1 MNIAEPFINRPVAS
15 SLLAVGIVLLGLL
28 AFRMLPVAPLPQV
41 DFPAVQIYA
50 GLPGA
55 SPESMASTV
64 ATPLER
70 ALGSI
75 PGVTAINSNSTQGST
90 FIWVEFT
97 LDRDLD
103 SAARDVQAALNSAR
117 GQLPA
122 GMPGNPSYRK
132 ISPSQ
137 APIMAIALSSPNL
150 SPSALYDAASTIL
163 AQKLSQIHGVG
174 QVGIDGAS
182 LPAVRIQLN
191 PNALANYNIALDEV
205 RNAVANANVLRPI
218 GTLEESDTRWQ
229 VHTNESLRSAKDYQT
244 LVIRYRED
252 GGVVR
257 LQDVATVTDSVE
269 NRYTDGFHNQS
280 SAVTLTVSRQTGAN
294 IVETIDAINAQLPA
308 LRALMPGD
316 TQLKVVMDR
325 SPGIRATLNEA
336 QITLM
341 LSVLLVVGVVWVFL
355 GSARS
360 ALIPSLAIPVAII
373 GAFAVMYL
381 YGFSLNNISLM
392 ALIVAAGL
400 VVDDAI
406 VVLENIK
413 RHIERGLSPFQA
425 AIQGTREVGFT
436 LLAMNITLVV
446 VFISI
451 LLMGGVVEKLFRE
464 FSITLAAAMIISL
477 AVSLSL
483 TPALCAQLL
492 KAEPKKEFKPNI
504 FDDIKQAYSVALS
517 WALLHSRI
525 VMLILAA
532 VIGVNIYLYIA
543 IPKTMLPEQDTGQMT
558 GFIRGDDGFSFQLM
572 QPKIQQFRQLLLSD
586 PAIEDVFGASGGGNG
601 VSNAW
606 IRISLKPM
614 AERGVSVD
622 EVVDRLRR
630 KMPSI
635 PGAILM
641 INSDQDIR
649 LSSPFSRS
657 EQELMLLADDLKLL
671 HNWAAKI
678 TTAMEK
684 MPELT
689 EIDGVKEEGTQQVV
703 LTIDREAAQRLGVN
717 MNAVASM
724 LNNSFSQRQVST
736 MYDEMNQYRV
746 VMELEPGYTATP
758 AVLEQLQVI
767 TSDGKRVP
775 LSTFSSFGY
784 GLAEDRVRHS
794 NQFASESIGY
804 GVAENYTEEQ
814 ARAAIETKIAE
825 LMVPNEVYL
834 APAGSSRP
842 GWGPSTPGMAQDPAV
857 LIGCV
862 LLAVYLILGIL
873 YESTIHPLTI
883 LSTLPSAGIGAL
895 LALRLSDTPFS
906 LIAMLGLF
914 LLIGI
919 VMKNAILMIDFAL
932 ELERKEGLSSRD
944 SIFQAALLRLR
955 PIMMTNLAGLLG
967 ALPLILSFNEGSE
980 LRTPLGITIIGG
992 LAVSQ
997 LLTLFTTPVVYLYM
1011 EKVRNWGLG
1020 RKAGQLPKADADF
1033 LIERPDVIVDEGRFR
1048 L

>member
-1 MNIAEPFINRPVAS
+1 
-15 SLLAVGIVLLGLL
+15 
-28 AFRMLPVAPLPQV
+28 
-41 DFPAVQIYA
+41 
-50 GLPGA
+50 
-55 SPESMASTV
+55 
-64 ATPLER
+64 
-70 ALGSI
+70 
-75 PGVTAINSNSTQGST
+75 
-90 FIWVEFT
+90 
-97 LDRDLD
+97 
-103 SAARDVQAALNSAR
+103 
-117 GQLPA
+117 
-122 GMPGNPSYRK
+122 
-132 ISPSQ
+132 
-137 APIMAIALSSPNL
+137 
-150 SPSALYDAASTIL
+150 
-163 AQKLSQIHGVG
+163 
-174 QVGIDGAS
+174 
-182 LPAVRIQLN
+182 
-191 PNALANYNIALDEV
+191 
-205 RNAVANANVLRPI
+205 
-218 GTLEESDTRWQ
+218 
-229 VHTNESLRSAKDYQT
+229 
-244 LVIRYRED
+244 
-252 GGVVR
+252 
-257 LQDVATVTDSVE
+257 
-269 NRYTDGFHNQS
+269 
-280 SAVTLTVSRQTGAN
+280 
-294 IVETIDAINAQLPA
+294 
-308 LRALMPGD
+308 
-316 TQLKVVMDR
+316 
-325 SPGIRATLNEA
+325 
-336 QITLM
+336 
-341 LSVLLVVGVVWVFL
+341 
-355 GSARS
+355 
-360 ALIPSLAIPVAII
+360 
-373 GAFAVMYL
+373 
-381 YGFSLNNISLM
+381 
-392 ALIVAAGL
+392 
-400 VVDDAI
+400 
-406 VVLENIK
+406 
-413 RHIERGLSPFQA
+413 
-425 AIQGTREVGFT
+425 
-436 LLAMNITLVV
+436 
-446 VFISI
+446 
-451 LLMGGVVEKLFRE
+451 
-464 FSITLAAAMIISL
+464 
-477 AVSLSL
+477 
-483 TPALCAQLL
+483 
-492 KAEPKKEFKPNI
+492 
-504 FDDIKQAYSVALS
+504 
-517 WALLHSRI
+517 
-525 VMLILAA
+525 
-532 VIGVNIYLYIA
+532 
-543 IPKTMLPEQDTGQMT
+543 
-558 GFIRGDDGFSFQLM
+558 
-572 QPKIQQFRQLLLSD
+572 
-586 PAIEDVFGASGGGNG
+586 
-601 VSNAW
+601 
-606 IRISLKPM
+606 M
-614 AERGVSVD
+614 AERGVSVH

-630 KMPSI
+630 QIPSI
-635 PGAILM
+635 PGAMLM
-641 INSDQDIR
+641 IGPDQDIR

-703 LTIDREAAQRLGVN
+703 LTIDREAAQRLGVD
-717 MNAVASM
+717 MNTVASL

-767 TSDGKRVP
+767 TNDGKRVP

-857 LIGCV
+857 LIACV

-1011 EKVRNWGLG
+1011 EKVRNWGLN
-1020 RKAGQLPKADADF
+1020 KAHSEL
-1033 LIERPDVIVDEGRFR
+1033 VIQEK
-1048 L
+1048 

>member
-1 MNIAEPFINRPVAS
+1 VNLAQPFIQRPVAS
-15 SLLAVGIVLLGLL
+15 SLIALAIVLLGLL
-28 AFRMLPVAPLPQV
+28 SWRMLPVAPLPQV

-55 SPESMASTV
+55 SPESMAATV

-75 PGVTAINSNSTQGST
+75 PGVTAINSSSTQGVT

-97 LDRDLD
+97 LDRDLN
-103 SAARDVQAALNSAR
+103 SAARDVQAALNAAR

-137 APIMAIALSSPNL
+137 APIMALALSSPNL
-150 SPSALYDAASTIL
+150 SPSELYDAASTIL
-163 AQKLSQIHGVG
+163 AQKLSQIKGVG

-191 PNALANYNIALDEV
+191 PNALTNYGIALDEV
-205 RNAVANANVLRPI
+205 RNAISNANVLRPL
-218 GTLEESDTRWQ
+218 GVLEENDTRWQ
-229 VHTNESLRSAKDYQT
+229 VRTSETLRTAADYQA
-244 LVIRYRED
+244 LVVRYGD
-252 GGVVR
+252 AGPVR
-257 LQDVATVTDSVE
+257 LQDIATVTDSIE
-269 NRYTDGFHNQS
+269 NRYTSGFHNQS
-280 SAVTLTVSRQTGAN
+280 EAVTLTVSRQTGAN
-294 IVETIDAINAQLPA
+294 IVETIDAINAQLPN

-325 SPGIRATLNEA
+325 SPGIRATLKEA
-336 QITLM
+336 QITLA
-341 LSVLLVVGVVWVFL
+341 LAVLLVVGVVWIFL
-355 GSARS
+355 HSART

-381 YGFSLNNISLM
+381 YGFSLNNLSLM

-413 RHIERGLSPFQA
+413 RHIERGLSPYQA
-425 AIQGTREVGFT
+425 ALRGAQEVGFT

-446 VFISI
+446 IFVAI

-464 FSITLAAAMIISL
+464 FSITLAAAMLISL

-492 KAEPKKEFKPNI
+492 TPESKKEKSSGI
-504 FDDIKQAYSVALS
+504 FADIKHAYGIALD
-517 WALLHSRI
+517 WALRHSRI
-525 VMLILAA
+525 VMLILAG
-532 VIGVNIYLYIA
+532 VIGINIYLYIT

-558 GFIRGDDGFSFQLM
+558 GWIRGDDGFSFQLM
-572 QPKIQQFRQLLLSD
+572 QPKIEQFRQLLLSD

-606 IRISLKPM
+606 MRISLKPM

-622 EVVDRLRR
+622 EVLDRLRR
-630 KMPSI
+630 QMPSI
-635 PGAILM
+635 PGAMLM
-641 INSDQDIR
+641 IGSDQDIR
-649 LSSPFSRS
+649 LNSPFSRS
-657 EQELMLLADDLKLL
+657 EQELLLLADDLKQL
-671 HNWAAKI
+671 HHWAAQL

-703 LTIDREAAQRLGVN
+703 LNIDREAAQRLGVD
-717 MNAVASM
+717 MATVATM
-724 LNNSFSQRQVST
+724 LNNSFSQRQVT
-736 MYDEMNQYRV
+736 TLYDEMNQYRV

-767 TSDGKRVP
+767 SRTGARVP
-775 LSTFSSFGY
+775 LTSFSSFGY
-784 GLAEDRVRHS
+784 GLAEDRVRHT
-794 NQFASESIGY
+794 NQFASENIGY
-804 GVAENYTEEQ
+804 GVAEGYTNEQ
-814 ARAAIETKIAE
+814 ARAAIEAKLADIMMPKE
-825 LMVPNEVYL
+825 IYL
-834 APAGSSRP
+834 APAGTVRP
-842 GWGPSTPGMAQDPAV
+842 GWGPSTPGLAQDPVV
-857 LIGCV
+857 LIACV

-932 ELERKEGLSSRD
+932 ELERREGLSSRD
-944 SIFQAALLRLR
+944 SIYQAALLRLR

-967 ALPLILSFNEGSE
+967 ALPLILGSNEGSE

-1011 EKVRNWGLG
+1011 ENVRNWRLQ
-1020 RKAGQLPKADADF
+1020 KAHREPATKTPSSQ
-1033 LIERPDVIVDEGRFR
+1033 
-1048 L
+1048 

>member
-1 MNIAEPFINRPVAS
+1 MNIAEPFIKRPVAS

-28 AFRMLPVAPLPQV
+28 SWRMLPVAPLPQV
-41 DFPAVQIYA
+41 DFPAVQIFA
-50 GLPGA
+50 ALPGA
-55 SPESMASTV
+55 SPESIASTV

-103 SAARDVQAALNSAR
+103 SAARDVQAALNAAR

-132 ISPSQ
+132 VSPSQ
-137 APIMAIALSSPNL
+137 APIMALALSSPNL

-163 AQKLSQIHGVG
+163 AQKLAQIKGVG

-191 PNALANYNIALDEV
+191 PNMLSSYGIALDEV
-205 RNAVANANVLRPI
+205 RNAISNANVQRPLGI
-218 GTLEESDTRWQ
+218 LEEDDSRWQ
-229 VHTNESLRSAKDYQT
+229 VYTSETLRTAADYQN
-244 LVIRYRED
+244 LVIRYGD
-252 GGVVR
+252 AGPVR
-257 LQDVATVTDSVE
+257 LRDVATVSDSVE
-269 NRYTDGFHNQS
+269 NRYTDGFHNHS

-294 IVETIDAINAQLPA
+294 IVETIDAINAQLPN

-325 SPGIRATLNEA
+325 SPGIRATLKEA
-336 QITLM
+336 QITLAVA
-341 LSVLLVVGVVWVFL
+341 VLLVVGVVFL
-355 GSARS
+355 FLRSAQS
-360 ALIPSLAIPVAII
+360 ALIPTLAIPVAII
-373 GAFAVMYL
+373 GAFSVMYL
-381 YGFSLNNISLM
+381 WGFSLNNLSLM

-413 RHIERGLSPFQA
+413 RHIEKGMPPFQA
-425 AIQGTREVGFT
+425 AIQGAREVGFT
-436 LLAMNITLVV
+436 LLAMNVTLVV
-446 VFISI
+446 IFVSI

-464 FSITLAAAMIISL
+464 FSITLAAAMLISL
-477 AVSLSL
+477 VISLSL
-483 TPALCAQLL
+483 TPALCGQLL
-492 KAEPKKEFKPNI
+492 KAEPKSAAQKEQQPGI
-504 FDDIKQAYSVALS
+504 FDDIKQGYAVALD
-517 WALLHSRI
+517 WALRHSRI

-532 VIGVNIYLYIA
+532 VIGINIYLYIA

-558 GFIRGDDGFSFQLM
+558 GWIRGDDGFSFQLM
-572 QPKIQQFRQLLLSD
+572 QPKIQEFRKVLLAD
-586 PAIEDVFGASGGGNG
+586 PAVEDVFGASGGGNG

-606 IRISLKPM
+606 MRISLKPM
-614 AERGVSVD
+614 AERGVSVM
-622 EVVDRLRR
+622 EVTDRIRR
-630 KMPSI
+630 EIPTI
-635 PGAILM
+635 PGAMLM
-641 INSDQDIR
+641 VGPDQDIR

-657 EQELMLLADDLKLL
+657 QHEVMMLSDDIRLL
-671 HNWAAKI
+671 YKWAAKL
-678 TTAMEK
+678 TTAMEGMK
-684 MPELT
+684 ELT
-689 EIDGVKEEGTQQVV
+689 EIDGVREEGTQQIN
-703 LTIDREAAQRLGVN
+703 LTIDRETAQRLGVD
-717 MNAVASM
+717 MTTVASL

-736 MYDEMNQYRV
+736 MYEEMNQYRV

-758 AVLEQLQVI
+758 EVLNQLQVI
-767 TSDGKRVP
+767 TRDGKRVP
-775 LSTFSSFGY
+775 LSTFSSFDY

-794 NQFASESIGY
+794 NQFVSESIGY
-804 GVAENYTEEQ
+804 GLAEGVTAEQ
-814 ARAAIETKIAE
+814 ARIAIEAKVAE
-825 LMVPNEVYL
+825 LMMPKEVYL
-834 APAGSSRP
+834 APSGSSRP
-842 GWGPSTPGMAQDPAV
+842 GWGPSVPGMAQNPAV
-857 LIGCV
+857 LIACV
-862 LLAVYLILGIL
+862 LLAVYLILGVL

-895 LALRLSDTPFS
+895 LALWLTDTPFS

-932 ELERKEGLSSRD
+932 ELERNEGLSSRD
-944 SIFQAALLRLR
+944 SIYQAAMIRLR
-955 PIMMTNLAGLLG
+955 PILMTNLAGLLG
-967 ALPLILSFNEGSE
+967 AVPLILGFNEGSE

-997 LLTLFTTPVVYLYM
+997 FLTLFTTPVVYLYM
-1011 EKVRNWGLG
+1011 EKVRNWGLHKTG
-1020 RKAGQLPKADADF
+1020 SQAAAH
-1033 LIERPDVIVDEGRFR
+1033 
-1048 L
+1048 

>member
-1 MNIAEPFINRPVAS
+1 MNIAEPFIKRPVAS

-28 AFRMLPVAPLPQV
+28 AWRMLPVAPLPQV
-41 DFPAVQIYA
+41 DFPSVQIFA

-55 SPESMASTV
+55 SPESMAATV

-103 SAARDVQAALNSAR
+103 SAARDVQAALNAAR

-132 ISPSQ
+132 VSPSQ
-137 APIMAIALSSPNL
+137 APIMALALSSPNL

-163 AQKLSQIHGVG
+163 SQKLAQIKGVG

-191 PNALANYNIALDEV
+191 PNALANYGIALDEV
-205 RNAVANANVLRPI
+205 RNAISNANVLRPL
-218 GTLEESDTRWQ
+218 GMLEEDDIRWQ
-229 VHTNESLRSAKDYQT
+229 VRTSETLRSAKDYQT
-244 LVIRYRED
+244 LVIRYGAD

-257 LQDVATVTDSVE
+257 LQDIATVSDSVE

-308 LRALMPGD
+308 LRALMPAD

-355 GSARS
+355 GSART

-381 YGFSLNNISLM
+381 YGFSLNNLSLM

-413 RHIERGLSPFQA
+413 RHIERGVPPFKA
-425 AIQGTREVGFT
+425 AIEGTREVGFT

-446 VFISI
+446 VFVSI

-492 KAEPKKEFKPNI
+492 KSESKKEHKPGI
-504 FDDIKQAYSVALS
+504 FDDIKHAYSIALG
-517 WALLHSRI
+517 WALNHSRI

-532 VIGVNIYLYIA
+532 VIGLNIYLYVA

-558 GFIRGDDGFSFQLM
+558 GFIRGDDGFSFQIM
-572 QPKIQQFRQLLLSD
+572 QPKIQEFRQLLLAD

-606 IRISLKPM
+606 MRISLKPM
-614 AERGVSVD
+614 AERGVSVN

-630 KMPSI
+630 NMPSI

-689 EIDGVKEEGTQQVV
+689 EIDGVKEDGTQQVV
-703 LTIDREAAQRLGVN
+703 LTIDREAAQRLGVD
-717 MNAVASM
+717 MSTVASM

-767 TSDGKRVP
+767 TSDGNRVP

-842 GWGPSTPGMAQDPAV
+842 GWGPSAPGMAQDPAV
-857 LIGCV
+857 LIACV

-873 YESTIHPLTI
+873 YESSIHPLTI

-895 LALRLSDTPFS
+895 LALRLTDTPFS

-932 ELERKEGLSSRD
+932 DLERKEGLSSRD

-1011 EKVRNWGLG
+1011 EKLRNWGL
-1020 RKAGQLPKADADF
+1020 RKAQPELEIQKG
-1033 LIERPDVIVDEGRFR
+1033 
-1048 L
+1048 

>member
-1 MNIAEPFINRPVAS
+1 MNIAEPFIKRPVAS

-28 AFRMLPVAPLPQV
+28 AWRMLPVAPLPQV
-41 DFPAVQIYA
+41 DFPSIQIYA
-50 GLPGA
+50 GMPGA
-55 SPESMASTV
+55 SPESMAATV

-75 PGVTAINSNSTQGST
+75 PGVTAINSNSTQGSSM
-90 FIWVEFT
+90 IWVEFT
-97 LDRDLD
+97 LDRDLN
-103 SAARDVQAALNSAR
+103 SAARDVQAALNAAR

-132 ISPSQ
+132 VSPSQ
-137 APIMAIALSSPNL
+137 APIMALALSSPNL

-163 AQKLSQIHGVG
+163 AQKLAQVKGVG
-174 QVGIDGAS
+174 QIGIDGAS

-191 PNALANYNIALDEV
+191 PNALANYGIALDEV
-205 RNAVANANVLRPI
+205 RNAINNANVLRPL
-218 GTLEESDTRWQ
+218 GLLEENDTRWQ
-229 VHTNESLRSAKDYQT
+229 VRTSETLRKASDYQT
-244 LVIRYRED
+244 LVIRYGDE

-257 LQDVATVTDSVE
+257 LQDIATVSDSVE

-294 IVETIDAINAQLPA
+294 IVETIDAINAQLPV
-308 LRALMPGD
+308 LRSLMPAD

-325 SPGIRATLNEA
+325 SPGIRATLSEA

-355 GSARS
+355 GSART
-360 ALIPSLAIPVAII
+360 ALIPSLAIPVALI

-381 YGFSLNNISLM
+381 YGFSLNNLSLM

-413 RHIERGLSPFQA
+413 RHIERGATPFRA
-425 AIQGTREVGFT
+425 AIDGTREVGFT

-446 VFISI
+446 VFVSI

-464 FSITLAAAMIISL
+464 FSITLAAAMVISL
-477 AVSLSL
+477 VISLSL
-483 TPALCAQLL
+483 TPALSAQLL
-492 KAEPKKEFKPNI
+492 KSEPKKEHKPGI
-504 FDDIKQAYSVALS
+504 FDDIKQAYSIALG
-517 WALLHSRI
+517 WALNHSRVVI
-525 VMLILAA
+525 LILAA
-532 VIGVNIYLYIA
+532 VIGLNIYLYVA

-558 GFIRGDDGFSFQLM
+558 GFIRGDDGFSFQIM
-572 QPKIQQFRQLLLSD
+572 QPKIQEYRQLLLSD

-601 VSNAW
+601 MSNAW
-606 IRISLKPM
+606 MRISLKPM
-614 AERGVSVD
+614 AERGVSV
-622 EVVDRLRR
+622 EQVVDRLRR
-630 KMPSI
+630 SMPTI

-641 INSDQDIR
+641 INADQDIR

-657 EQELMLLADDLKLL
+657 EQELMLLSDDLKLM
-671 HNWAAKI
+671 HTWAAKI

-689 EIDGVKEEGTQQVV
+689 EVDGVRDGGTQQVV

-717 MNAVASM
+717 MSTVASM

-746 VMELEPGYTATP
+746 VMELEPGYTASP
-758 AVLEQLQVI
+758 VVLDQLQVI
-767 TSDGKRVP
+767 TGEGKRVP

-804 GVAENYTEEQ
+804 GVAEGFTDEQ
-814 ARAAIETKIAE
+814 ARTAIENKVAE

-834 APAGSSRP
+834 APAGSKGG
-842 GWGPSTPGMAQDPAV
+842 GWGPSVPGLAQDPV
-857 LIGCV
+857 ILIACV

-873 YESTIHPLTI
+873 YESSIHPLTI

-895 LALRLSDTPFS
+895 LALRLTDTPFS

-932 ELERKEGLSSRD
+932 DLERKEGLSSRD

-1011 EKVRNWGLG
+1011 EKLRNWGLS
-1020 RKAGQLPKADADF
+1020 RTSAHA
-1033 LIERPDVIVDEGRFR
+1033 
-1048 L
+1048 

>member
-1 MNIAEPFINRPVAS
+1 MTIAEPFIKRPVAS
-15 SLLAVGIVLLGLL
+15 SLVAIGIVLLGLL
-28 AFRMLPVAPLPQV
+28 SWRMLPVAPLPQV
-41 DFPAVQIYA
+41 DFPAVQIFA
-50 GLPGA
+50 SLPGA

-103 SAARDVQAALNSAR
+103 SAARDVQAALNAAR

-122 GMPGNPSYRK
+122 GMPGNPGYRK

-137 APIMAIALSSPNL
+137 APIMALALSSPNL

-163 AQKLSQIHGVG
+163 AQKLSQIKGVG

-191 PNALANYNIALDEV
+191 PNALASYGIALDEV
-205 RNAVANANVLRPI
+205 RNAIGSANVQRPLGI
-218 GTLEESDTRWQ
+218 LEENDSRWQ
-229 VHTNESLRSAKDYQT
+229 VYTSETLRTAADYRD
-244 LVIRYRED
+244 L
-252 GGVVR
+252 VVR
-257 LQDVATVTDSVE
+257 YGDAGPVRLRDVATVSDSVE

-325 SPGIRATLNEA
+325 SPGIRATLREA
-336 QITLM
+336 QITLAIA
-341 LSVLLVVGVVWVFL
+341 VLLVVGVVWMFL
-355 GSARS
+355 RSAQS

-373 GAFAVMYL
+373 GSFSVMYL
-381 YGFSLNNISLM
+381 WGFSLNNLSLM

-413 RHIERGLSPFQA
+413 RHIEKGMSPFEA
-425 AIQGTREVGFT
+425 AIQGAREVGFT
-436 LLAMNITLVV
+436 LLAMNLTLVV
-446 VFISI
+446 IFVSI

-464 FSITLAAAMIISL
+464 FSITLAAAMMISL

-483 TPALCAQLL
+483 TPALCGQLL
-492 KAEPKKEFKPNI
+492 RAEPKKQEARPGV
-504 FDDIKQAYSVALS
+504 FDDLKKGYANALA
-517 WALLHSRI
+517 WALTHSRI

-532 VIGVNIYLYIA
+532 VIGLNIYLYIST
-543 IPKTMLPEQDTGQMT
+543 PKIMLPEQDTGQMT
-558 GFIRGDDGFSFQLM
+558 GWVRGDDGFSFQLM
-572 QPKIQQFRQLLLSD
+572 QPKIQEFRRVLLND
-586 PAIEDVFGASGGGNG
+586 PAVEDVFGASGGGNG

-606 IRISLKPM
+606 MRISLKPM
-614 AERGVSVD
+614 AERGVSVMK
-622 EVVDRLRR
+622 VTDRIRR
-630 KMPSI
+630 QLPSI
-635 PGAILM
+635 PGAMLM
-641 INSDQDIR
+641 IGPDQDIR

-657 EQELMLLADDLKLL
+657 QHEVMMLSDDIRLL
-671 HNWAAKI
+671 YKWAAKL
-678 TTAMEK
+678 TTAMES
-684 MPELT
+684 MPEVT
-689 EIDGVKEEGTQQVV
+689 EVDGVKEEGTQQIV
-703 LTIDREAAQRLGVN
+703 LTIDREAAQRLGVD
-717 MNAVASM
+717 MTTVASL

-736 MYDEMNQYRV
+736 MYEEMNQYRV

-758 AVLEQLQVI
+758 EVLNQLQVI
-767 TSDGKRVP
+767 TRDGHRVP
-775 LSTFSSFGY
+775 LSTFSSFDY

-794 NQFASESIGY
+794 NQFVSESIGY
-804 GVAENYTEEQ
+804 GLAEGFTAEQ
-814 ARAAIETKIAE
+814 ARVAIEAKVAE
-825 LMVPNEVYL
+825 LMMPKEVYL

-842 GWGPSTPGMAQDPAV
+842 GWGPSVPGLAQEPAV
-857 LIGCV
+857 IILCV
-862 LLAVYLILGIL
+862 LLAVYLILGVL

-895 LALRLSDTPFS
+895 LALWLSDTPFS

-932 ELERKEGLSSRD
+932 ELERNEGMSSRD
-944 SIFQAALLRLR
+944 SIYQAALIRFR
-955 PIMMTNLAGLLG
+955 PILMTNLAGLLG
-967 ALPLILSFNEGSE
+967 AVPLILGFHEGSE

-1011 EKVRNWGLG
+1011 EKLRNWGL
-1020 RKAGQLPKADADF
+1020 RKRGLQPLTQPH
-1033 LIERPDVIVDEGRFR
+1033 
-1048 L
+1048 

>member
-1 MNIAEPFINRPVAS
+1 MNIAEPFIHRPVAS
-15 SLLAVGIVLLGLL
+15 CLLAVAMVLLGLL

-41 DFPAVQIYA
+41 DFPAIQVTA
-50 GLPGA
+50 SLPGA
-55 SPESMASTV
+55 SPESMAATV
-64 ATPLER
+64 TTPLER

-75 PGVTAINSNSTQGST
+75 PGVTAINSNSTQGSSM
-90 FIWVEFT
+90 IWVEFT
-97 LDRDLD
+97 LDRNLD
-103 SAARDVQAALNSAR
+103 SAARDVQAAINSAR

-122 GMPGNPSYRK
+122 GMPGSPWYRK

-137 APIMAIALSSPNL
+137 APIMALALSSPNL
-150 SPSALYDAASTIL
+150 APSALYDAAATLL
-163 AQKLSQIHGVG
+163 AQKLAQINGVG

-191 PNALANYNIALDEV
+191 PNALAHYGLALDEV
-205 RNAVANANVLRPI
+205 RSAIGNANVLRPL
-218 GTLEESDTRWQ
+218 GLLENDATRWQ
-229 VHTNESLRSAKDYQT
+229 LRTNDSLRSAADYQQ
-244 LVIRYRED
+244 LVIRYGD
-252 GGVVR
+252 AGPVR

-269 NRYTDGFHNQS
+269 NRYTDGFHNHS
-280 SAVTLTVSRQTGAN
+280 SAVTLTISRQTGAN
-294 IVETIDAINAQLPA
+294 ILATINAINAQLPH
-308 LRALMPGD
+308 LRALMPAD

-325 SPGIRATLNEA
+325 SPGIRATLKEA
-336 QITLM
+336 QITLA
-341 LSVLLVVGVVWVFL
+341 LAVVLVVAVVWMFL

-373 GAFAVMYL
+373 GAFVVMYL
-381 YGFSLNNISLM
+381 YGFSLNNLSLM

-413 RHIERGLSPFQA
+413 RHIERGLTPLQA
-425 AIQGTREVGFT
+425 SIQGAREVGFT

-446 VFISI
+446 IFVAI

-464 FSITLAAAMIISL
+464 FSITLAAAMLISL

-492 KAEPKKEFKPNI
+492 KAAPKKARQTGI
-504 FDDIKQAYSVALS
+504 FADIKQAYGLS
-517 WALLHSRI
+517 LNWALRHSRI
-525 VMLILAA
+525 VIALLAA
-532 VIGVNIYLYIA
+532 VIGVNITLYIA
-543 IPKTMLPEQDTGQMT
+543 IPKTMLPEQDTGQIT
-558 GFIRGDDGFSFQLM
+558 GWIRGDDGFSFQLM

-586 PAIEDVFGASGGGNG
+586 PAVEDVFGASGGANG

-606 IRISLKPM
+606 MRVSLKPM
-614 AERGVSVD
+614 AQRQVSVH

-630 KMPSI
+630 QMPEI
-635 PGAILM
+635 PGAMLM
-641 INSDQDIR
+641 IGPDQDIR

-657 EQELMLLADDLKLL
+657 EQELILLSDDLKLMAK
-671 HNWAAKI
+671 WAAKI
-678 TTAMEK
+678 TSAMEA
-684 MPELT
+684 MPELR

-703 LTIDREAAQRLGVN
+703 LTIERATAQRLGVD
-717 MNAVASM
+717 MAMVASM
-724 LNNSFSQRQVST
+724 LNNAFSQRQVST
-736 MYDEMNQYRV
+736 LYEEMNQYRV
-746 VMELEPGYTATP
+746 VMELEPGYTASP

-767 TSDGKRVP
+767 GAAGQRVP
-775 LSTFSSFGY
+775 LSAFASFGY
-784 GLAEDRVRHS
+784 GLAEDRVRHT

-804 GVAENYTEEQ
+804 GVSEGFTPEQ
-814 ARAAIETKIAE
+814 ARAAIEVKLAE
-825 LMVPNEVYL
+825 LMVPKEVYL
-834 APAGSSRP
+834 AGAGTSRP
-842 GWGPSTPGMAQDPAV
+842 GWGPSSPGMGQEPAL
-857 LIGCV
+857 LIACV

-873 YESTIHPLTI
+873 YESFIHPLTI

-932 ELERKEGLSSRD
+932 ELERKEGLNSRD
-944 SIFQAALLRLR
+944 SIYQAALLRLR

-967 ALPLILSFNEGSE
+967 ALPLILGSNEGSE
-980 LRTPLGITIIGG
+980 LRTPLGIAIIGG

-1020 RKAGQLPKADADF
+1020 KAHS
-1033 LIERPDVIVDEGRFR
+1033 R
-1048 L
+1048 LAVEEQ

>member
-1 MNIAEPFINRPVAS
+1 MNIAEPFIKRPVAS
-15 SLLAVGIVLLGLL
+15 SLLATAIVLLGLL
-28 AFRMLPVAPLPQV
+28 SWRMLPVAPLPQV

-55 SPESMASTV
+55 SPESMAATV

-90 FIWVEFT
+90 FIWVEFA
-97 LDRDLD
+97 LDRDLN
-103 SAARDVQAALNSAR
+103 SAVRDVQAALNAAR

-122 GMPGNPSYRK
+122 GMPGNPGYRK

-137 APIMAIALSSPNL
+137 APIMALALSSPNL

-163 AQKLSQIHGVG
+163 AQKLAQITGVG

-191 PNALANYNIALDEV
+191 PNALANYGIALDEV
-205 RNAVANANVLRPI
+205 RNAISNANVQRPL
-218 GTLEESDTRWQ
+218 GLLEEDDIRWQ
-229 VHTNESLRSAKDYQT
+229 VRTNESLHTAADYQT
-244 LVIRYRED
+244 LVVRYRD
-252 GGVVR
+252 GAVVR
-257 LQDVATVTDSVE
+257 LQDVATVSDSVE

-308 LRALMPGD
+308 LRDLMPAD

-325 SPGIRATLNEA
+325 SPGIRATLAEA

-341 LSVLLVVGVVWVFL
+341 LAVLLVVAVVWAFL

-360 ALIPSLAIPVAII
+360 ALIPTLAIPVSII

-381 YGFSLNNISLM
+381 YGFSLNNLSLM

-413 RHIERGLSPFQA
+413 RHIERGLSPMQA
-425 AIQGTREVGFT
+425 ALQGTREVGFT

-446 VFISI
+446 IFVAI

-464 FSITLAAAMIISL
+464 FSITLAATMIISL
-477 AVSLSL
+477 VISLSL
-483 TPALCAQLL
+483 TPSLCAQLL
-492 KAEPKKEFKPNI
+492 RPEAGGNTNTTAKASLFN
-504 FDDIKQAYSVALS
+504 DIKQAYALALA
-517 WALLHSRI
+517 WALRHSRI
-525 VMLILAA
+525 VMLILAG
-532 VIGVNIYLYIA
+532 VIGLNIYLYIA

-558 GFIRGDDGFSFQLM
+558 GWIRGDDGFSFKLM

-586 PAIEDVFGASGGGNG
+586 PAVEDVFGASGGGNG

-606 IRISLKPM
+606 MRISLKPM
-614 AERGVSVD
+614 AERGVSVN

-630 KMPSI
+630 QMPSI
-635 PGAILM
+635 PGAMLM
-641 INSDQDIR
+641 IGPDQDIR

-657 EQELMLLADDLKLL
+657 EQELMLLSDDLKLL
-671 HNWAAKI
+671 HTWAAKI
-678 TTAMEK
+678 TTAMQD

-689 EIDGVKEEGTQQVV
+689 EVDGVKEEGTQQVV

-717 MNAVASM
+717 MQVVAGV

-746 VMELEPGYTATP
+746 VMELEPGFTATP

-767 TSDGKRVP
+767 TWEGKRVP
-775 LSTFSSFGY
+775 LAAFASFDY
-784 GLAEDRVRHS
+784 GLAEDRIRHS

-804 GVAENYTEEQ
+804 GVAEDFTDEQ
-814 ARAAIETKIAE
+814 ARTAVEAKIAE
-825 LMVPNEVYL
+825 LMVPNKVYL
-834 APAGSSRP
+834 APAGSTRP

-857 LIGCV
+857 LIACV

-967 ALPLILSFNEGSE
+967 AVPLILSFNEGSE

-1011 EKVRNWGLG
+1011 EKLRNWGL
-1020 RKAGQLPKADADF
+1020 KKNNPDNQLAQTSDNH
-1033 LIERPDVIVDEGRFR
+1033 
-1048 L
+1048 

>member
-1 MNIAEPFINRPVAS
+1 MFIADPFIKRPVAS
-15 SLLAVGIVLLGLL
+15 SLLAVGTVLLGLL

-55 SPESMASTV
+55 SPESMAATV

-103 SAARDVQAALNSAR
+103 SAARDVQAALNAAR

-122 GMPGNPSYRK
+122 GMPGNPGYRK

-137 APIMAIALSSPNL
+137 APIMALALSSPNL
-150 SPSALYDAASTIL
+150 SPAALYDSAATIL
-163 AQKLSQIHGVG
+163 AQKLSQIKGVG

-182 LPAVRIQLN
+182 LAAVRIQLN
-191 PNALANYNIALDEV
+191 PNALAHYGIALDEV
-205 RNAVANANVLRPI
+205 RNAVANANVMRPV
-218 GTLEESDTRWQ
+218 GMLEENDTRWQ
-229 VHTNESLRSAKDYQT
+229 VHTNESLRSARDYQT
-244 LVIRYRED
+244 LVIRYGDE

-294 IVETIDAINAQLPA
+294 IVETIDAINTQLPA
-308 LRALMPGD
+308 LRALMPAD

-325 SPGIRATLNEA
+325 SPGIRATLKEA
-336 QITLM
+336 QITLV

-381 YGFSLNNISLM
+381 YGFSLNNLSLM

-492 KAEPKKEFKPNI
+492 KAEPKKEHKPGI
-504 FDDIKQAYSVALS
+504 FDDIKHGYSIALD
-517 WALLHSRI
+517 WALRHSRI
-525 VMLILAA
+525 VLLILAG
-532 VIGVNIYLYIA
+532 VIGLNIYLYVA

-558 GFIRGDDGFSFQLM
+558 GWIRGDDGFSFQLM
-572 QPKIQQFRQLLLSD
+572 QPKIQQFRQLLLAD
-586 PAIEDVFGASGGGNG
+586 PAVEDVFGASGGGNG

-606 IRISLKPM
+606 MRISLKPM
-614 AERGVSVD
+614 AERGVSVH

-630 KMPSI
+630 QMPSI
-635 PGAILM
+635 PGAMLM
-641 INSDQDIR
+641 IGPDQDIR

-671 HNWAAKI
+671 HKWAAKI

-736 MYDEMNQYRV
+736 MFDEMNQYRV

-767 TSDGKRVP
+767 TNDGKRVP
-775 LSTFSSFGY
+775 LSTFSSFNY

-804 GVAENYTEEQ
+804 GVAENFTEEQ

-825 LMVPNEVYL
+825 LMVPKEVYL

-857 LIGCV
+857 LIACV

-1020 RKAGQLPKADADF
+1020 KKVRQANQAVAPN
-1033 LIERPDVIVDEGRFR
+1033 
-1048 L
+1048 

>member
-1 MNIAEPFINRPVAS
+1 MNIAEPFIKRPVAA
-15 SLLAVGIVLLGLL
+15 SLLAVAIVLLGLL
-28 AFRMLPVAPLPQV
+28 SWRLLPVAPLPQV
-41 DFPAVQIYA
+41 DFPAIQVYA
-50 GLPGA
+50 SLPGA

-75 PGVTAINSNSTQGST
+75 PGVTAINSNSTQGFT
-90 FIWVEFT
+90 NIWVEFT
-97 LDRDLD
+97 LDRNLD
-103 SAARDVQAALNSAR
+103 SAARDVQAALNAAR

-122 GMPGNPSYRK
+122 GMPGNPGYRK

-137 APIMAIALSSPNL
+137 APIMALALSSPNL
-150 SPSALYDAASTIL
+150 APSALYDAASTVL
-163 AQKLSQIHGVG
+163 AQKLAQIKGVG

-191 PNALANYNIALDEV
+191 PNALANNGIALDEV
-205 RNAVANANVLRPI
+205 RNAISTANVLRPL
-218 GTLEESDTRWQ
+218 GLLEEADTRWQ
-229 VHTNESLRSAKDYQT
+229 VRTNESLRSAADYKK
-244 LVIRYRED
+244 LVIRYGD
-252 GGVVR
+252 AGPVR
-257 LQDVATVTDSVE
+257 LQDVATVSDSVE
-269 NRYTDGFHNQS
+269 NRYTDGFHNHS

-308 LRALMPGD
+308 LRALMPAD

-325 SPGIRATLNEA
+325 SPGIRATLKEA
-336 QITLM
+336 QITLA
-341 LSVLLVVGVVWVFL
+341 LAVLLVVGVVWMFL

-373 GAFAVMYL
+373 GAFVVMYL
-381 YGFSLNNISLM
+381 YGFSLNNLSLM

-413 RHIERGLSPFQA
+413 RHIERGLPPMEA
-425 AIQGTREVGFT
+425 AILGAREVGFT

-446 VFISI
+446 IFVSI

-464 FSITLAAAMIISL
+464 FSITLAAAMLISL
-477 AVSLSL
+477 LVSLSL

-492 KAEPKKEFKPNI
+492 KKAPKKSAASTSL
-504 FDDIKQAYSVALS
+504 FDEIKQGYGIALN
-517 WALLHSRI
+517 WALRHSRI
-525 VMLILAA
+525 VMLALAA
-532 VIGVNIYLYIA
+532 VIGVNIYLYVA
-543 IPKTMLPEQDTGQMT
+543 IPKTMLPDQDTGQMT
-558 GFIRGDDGFSFQLM
+558 SWIRGDDGFSFQLM
-572 QPKIQQFRQLLLSD
+572 QPKIQEFRKLLLAD
-586 PAIEDVFGASGGGNG
+586 PAVEDVFGASGGGNG

-606 IRISLKPM
+606 MRISLKPM
-614 AERGVSVD
+614 AERGVSVH

-630 KMPSI
+630 QMPSI
-635 PGAILM
+635 PGAMMM
-641 INSDQDIR
+641 IGPDQDIR

-657 EQELMLLADDLKLL
+657 EQELLLLSDDLKLMSK
-671 HNWAAKI
+671 WAAKI
-678 TTAMEK
+678 TTAMES
-684 MPELT
+684 MPEVT
-689 EIDGVKEEGTQQVV
+689 EVDGVKEEGTQQVV
-703 LTIDREAAQRLGVN
+703 LTIDREAAQRLGVD
-717 MNAVASM
+717 MATVATL

-736 MYDEMNQYRV
+736 MYDRMNQYRV

-767 TSDGKRVP
+767 TRDGQRVP
-775 LSTFSSFGY
+775 LSTFSSFDY
-784 GLAEDRVRHS
+784 GLAEDRVRHT

-804 GVAENYTEEQ
+804 GVAEGFTEEQ
-814 ARAAIETKIAE
+814 ARLAIEQKLGE
-825 LMVPNEVYL
+825 LMVPKEVYL
-834 APAGSSRP
+834 ATAGTSRP
-842 GWGPSTPGMAQDPAV
+842 GWGPSTPGMAQEPAV
-857 LIGCV
+857 LIACV

-944 SIFQAALLRLR
+944 SIFQAAMMRLR

-967 ALPLILSFNEGSE
+967 ALPLILGSNEGSE

-1011 EKVRNWGLG
+1011 EKLRNWGLA
-1020 RKAGQLPKADADF
+1020 KKQGQAPLTAAD
-1033 LIERPDVIVDEGRFR
+1033 
-1048 L
+1048 

>member
-1 MNIAEPFINRPVAS
+1 MFIADPFIRRPVAS
-15 SLLAVGIVLLGLL
+15 CLLAVGIVLLGLL
-28 AFRMLPVAPLPQV
+28 AWRMLPVAPLPQV

-55 SPESMASTV
+55 SPESMAATV

-90 FIWVEFT
+90 FIWVEFN

-103 SAARDVQAALNSAR
+103 SAARDVQAALNAAR

-122 GMPGNPSYRK
+122 GMPGNPGYRK

-137 APIMAIALSSPNL
+137 APIMALALSSPNL
-150 SPSALYDAASTIL
+150 SPSALYDSAATIL
-163 AQKLSQIHGVG
+163 AQKLSQIKGVG

-191 PNALANYNIALDEV
+191 PSALANYGIALDEV

-229 VHTNESLRSAKDYQT
+229 VHTNESLRSAKDYQS
-244 LVIRYRED
+244 LVIRYNED

-257 LQDVATVTDSVE
+257 LQDVASVTDSVE

-436 LLAMNITLVV
+436 LLAMNITLIV

-464 FSITLAAAMIISL
+464 FSITLAAAMVISL

-483 TPALCAQLL
+483 TPSLCAQLL

-504 FDDIKQAYSVALS
+504 FDDIKQAYSVALN

-657 EQELMLLADDLKLL
+657 EQELMLLADDLKML

-804 GVAENYTEEQ
+804 GIAENYTEEQ

-857 LIGCV
+857 LIACV

-1011 EKVRNWGLG
+1011 EKVRNWGL
-1020 RKAGQLPKADADF
+1020 RKKAGHLKADKKNLTERAD
-1033 LIERPDVIVDEGRFR
+1033 IIADEGR

>member
-1 MNIAEPFINRPVAS
+1 MTIAEPFIKRPVAS
-15 SLLAVGIVLLGLL
+15 SLVAIGIVLLGLL
-28 AFRMLPVAPLPQV
+28 SWRMLPVAPLPQV
-41 DFPAVQIYA
+41 DFPAVQIFA
-50 GLPGA
+50 SLPGA

-103 SAARDVQAALNSAR
+103 SAARDVQAALNAAR

-122 GMPGNPSYRK
+122 GMPGNPGYRK

-137 APIMAIALSSPNL
+137 APIMALALSSPNL

-163 AQKLSQIHGVG
+163 AQKLSQIKGVG

-191 PNALANYNIALDEV
+191 PNALASYGIALDEV
-205 RNAVANANVLRPI
+205 RNAIGNANVQRPLGI
-218 GTLEESDTRWQ
+218 LEENDSRWQ
-229 VHTNESLRSAKDYQT
+229 VYTSETLRTAADYRD
-244 LVIRYRED
+244 L
-252 GGVVR
+252 VVR
-257 LQDVATVTDSVE
+257 YGDAGPVRLRDVATVSDSVE

-325 SPGIRATLNEA
+325 SPGIRATLREA
-336 QITLM
+336 QITLAIA
-341 LSVLLVVGVVWVFL
+341 VLLVVGVVWMFL
-355 GSARS
+355 RSAQS

-373 GAFAVMYL
+373 GSFSVMYL
-381 YGFSLNNISLM
+381 WGFSLNNLSLM

-413 RHIERGLSPFQA
+413 RHIEKGMSPFEA
-425 AIQGTREVGFT
+425 AIQGAREVGFT
-436 LLAMNITLVV
+436 LLAMNLTLVV
-446 VFISI
+446 IFVSI

-464 FSITLAAAMIISL
+464 FSITLAAAMMISL

-483 TPALCAQLL
+483 TPALCGQLL
-492 KAEPKKEFKPNI
+492 RAEPKKQEARPGV
-504 FDDIKQAYSVALS
+504 FDDLKKGYANALA
-517 WALLHSRI
+517 WALTHSRI

-532 VIGVNIYLYIA
+532 VIGLNIYLYIST
-543 IPKTMLPEQDTGQMT
+543 PKIMLPEQDTGQMT
-558 GFIRGDDGFSFQLM
+558 GWVRGDDGFSFQLM
-572 QPKIQQFRQLLLSD
+572 QPKIQEFRRVLLND
-586 PAIEDVFGASGGGNG
+586 PAVEDVFGASGGGNG

-606 IRISLKPM
+606 MRISLKPM
-614 AERGVSVD
+614 AERGVSVM
-622 EVVDRLRR
+622 EVTDRIRR
-630 KMPSI
+630 QLPSI
-635 PGAILM
+635 PGAMLM
-641 INSDQDIR
+641 IGPDQDIR

-657 EQELMLLADDLKLL
+657 QHEVMMLSDDIRLL
-671 HNWAAKI
+671 YKWAAKL
-678 TTAMEK
+678 TTAMES
-684 MPELT
+684 MPEVT
-689 EIDGVKEEGTQQVV
+689 EVDGVKEEGTQQIV
-703 LTIDREAAQRLGVN
+703 LTIDREAAQRLGVD
-717 MNAVASM
+717 MTTVASL

-736 MYDEMNQYRV
+736 MYEEMNQYRV

-758 AVLEQLQVI
+758 EVLNQLQVI
-767 TSDGKRVP
+767 TRDGHRVP
-775 LSTFSSFGY
+775 LSTFSSFDY

-794 NQFASESIGY
+794 NQFVSESIGY
-804 GVAENYTEEQ
+804 GLAEGFTAEQ
-814 ARAAIETKIAE
+814 ARVAIEAKVAE
-825 LMVPNEVYL
+825 LMMPKEVYL

-842 GWGPSTPGMAQDPAV
+842 GWGPSVPGLAQEPAV
-857 LIGCV
+857 IILCV
-862 LLAVYLILGIL
+862 LLAVYLILGVL

-895 LALRLSDTPFS
+895 LALWLSDTPFS

-932 ELERKEGLSSRD
+932 ELERNEGMSSRD
-944 SIFQAALLRLR
+944 SIYQAALIRFR
-955 PIMMTNLAGLLG
+955 PILMTNLAGLLG
-967 ALPLILSFNEGSE
+967 AVPLILGFHEGSE

-1011 EKVRNWGLG
+1011 EKLRNWGL
-1020 RKAGQLPKADADF
+1020 RKRGLQPLTQSH
-1033 LIERPDVIVDEGRFR
+1033 
-1048 L
+1048 

>member
-1 MNIAEPFINRPVAS
+1 MNIAEPFIKRPVAA
-15 SLLAVGIVLLGLL
+15 SLLAVAIVLLGLL
-28 AFRMLPVAPLPQV
+28 SWRLLPVAPLPQV
-41 DFPAVQIYA
+41 DFPAIQVYA
-50 GLPGA
+50 SLPGA

-75 PGVTAINSNSTQGST
+75 PGVTAINSNSTQGFT
-90 FIWVEFT
+90 NIWVEFT
-97 LDRDLD
+97 LDRNLD
-103 SAARDVQAALNSAR
+103 SAARDVQAALNAAR

-122 GMPGNPSYRK
+122 GMPGNPGYRK

-137 APIMAIALSSPNL
+137 APIMALALSSPNL
-150 SPSALYDAASTIL
+150 APSALYDAASTVL
-163 AQKLSQIHGVG
+163 AQKLAQIKGVG

-191 PNALANYNIALDEV
+191 PNALANNGIALDEV
-205 RNAVANANVLRPI
+205 RNAISTANVLRPL
-218 GTLEESDTRWQ
+218 GLLEEADTRWQ
-229 VHTNESLRSAKDYQT
+229 VRTNESLRSAADYKK
-244 LVIRYRED
+244 LVIRYGD
-252 GGVVR
+252 AGPVR
-257 LQDVATVTDSVE
+257 LQDVATVSDSVE
-269 NRYTDGFHNQS
+269 NRYTDGFHNHS

-308 LRALMPGD
+308 LRALMPAD

-325 SPGIRATLNEA
+325 SPGIRATLKEA
-336 QITLM
+336 QITLA
-341 LSVLLVVGVVWVFL
+341 LAVLLVVGVVWMFL

-373 GAFAVMYL
+373 GAFVVMYL
-381 YGFSLNNISLM
+381 YGFSLNNLSLM

-413 RHIERGLSPFQA
+413 RHIERGLPPMEA
-425 AIQGTREVGFT
+425 AILGAREVGFT

-446 VFISI
+446 IFVSI

-464 FSITLAAAMIISL
+464 FSITLAAAMLISL
-477 AVSLSL
+477 LVSLSL

-492 KAEPKKEFKPNI
+492 KKAPKKSAASTSL
-504 FDDIKQAYSVALS
+504 FDEIKQGYGIALN
-517 WALLHSRI
+517 WALRHSRI
-525 VMLILAA
+525 VMLALAA
-532 VIGVNIYLYIA
+532 VIGVNIYLYVA
-543 IPKTMLPEQDTGQMT
+543 IPKTMLPDQDTGQMT
-558 GFIRGDDGFSFQLM
+558 SWIRGDDGFSFQLM
-572 QPKIQQFRQLLLSD
+572 QPKIQEFRKLLLAD
-586 PAIEDVFGASGGGNG
+586 PAVEDVFGASGGGNG

-606 IRISLKPM
+606 MRISLKPM
-614 AERGVSVD
+614 AERGVSVH

-630 KMPSI
+630 QMPSI
-635 PGAILM
+635 PGAMMM
-641 INSDQDIR
+641 IGPDQDIR

-657 EQELMLLADDLKLL
+657 EQELLLLSDDLKLMST
-671 HNWAAKI
+671 WAAKI
-678 TTAMEK
+678 TTAMES
-684 MPELT
+684 MPEVT
-689 EIDGVKEEGTQQVV
+689 EVDGVKEEGTQQVV
-703 LTIDREAAQRLGVN
+703 LTIDREAAQRLGVD
-717 MNAVASM
+717 MATVATL

-736 MYDEMNQYRV
+736 MYDRMNQYRV

-767 TSDGKRVP
+767 TRDGQRVP
-775 LSTFSSFGY
+775 LSTFSSFDY
-784 GLAEDRVRHS
+784 GLAEDRVRHT

-804 GVAENYTEEQ
+804 GVAEGFTEEQ
-814 ARAAIETKIAE
+814 ARLAIEQKLGE
-825 LMVPNEVYL
+825 LMVPKEVYL
-834 APAGSSRP
+834 ATAGTSRP
-842 GWGPSTPGMAQDPAV
+842 GWGPSTPGMAQEPAV
-857 LIGCV
+857 LIACV

-944 SIFQAALLRLR
+944 SIFQAAMMRLR

-967 ALPLILSFNEGSE
+967 ALPLILGSNEGSE

-1011 EKVRNWGLG
+1011 EKLRNWGLA
-1020 RKAGQLPKADADF
+1020 KKPGQAPLTAAD
-1033 LIERPDVIVDEGRFR
+1033 
-1048 L
+1048 

>member
-1 MNIAEPFINRPVAS
+1 MFIADPFIKRPVAS

-28 AFRMLPVAPLPQV
+28 AWRMLPVAPLPQV
-41 DFPAVQIYA
+41 DFPAVQIQA
-50 GLPGA
+50 SLPGA
-55 SPESMASTV
+55 SPESMAATV

-103 SAARDVQAALNSAR
+103 SAARDVQAALNAAR

-122 GMPGNPSYRK
+122 GMPGNPGYRK

-137 APIMAIALSSPNL
+137 APIMALALSSPNL
-150 SPSALYDAASTIL
+150 SPSALYDSAATIL
-163 AQKLSQIHGVG
+163 AQKLSQIKGVG

-191 PNALANYNIALDEV
+191 PNALANYSIALDEV

-218 GTLEESDTRWQ
+218 GMLEENDTRWQ

-308 LRALMPGD
+308 LRALMPAD

-325 SPGIRATLNEA
+325 SPGIRATLKEA
-336 QITLM
+336 QITLL

-373 GAFAVMYL
+373 GSFAVMYL
-381 YGFSLNNISLM
+381 YGFSLNNLSLM

-492 KAEPKKEFKPNI
+492 KAEPKKEVKPTI
-504 FDDIKQAYSVALS
+504 FDDIKGAYSIALA
-517 WALLHSRI
+517 WALRHSRI
-525 VMLILAA
+525 VMVILAG
-532 VIGVNIYLYIA
+532 VIGLNIYLYIA

-558 GFIRGDDGFSFQLM
+558 GWIRGDDGFSFQLM
-572 QPKIQQFRQLLLSD
+572 QPKIQQFRQLLLAD
-586 PAIEDVFGASGGGNG
+586 PAVEDVFGASGGGNG

-606 IRISLKPM
+606 MRISLKPM
-614 AERGVSVD
+614 AERGVSVQ

-630 KMPSI
+630 QMPSI
-635 PGAILM
+635 PGAMLM
-641 INSDQDIR
+641 VGPDQDIR

-678 TTAMEK
+678 TTAMQD

-784 GLAEDRVRHS
+784 GLAEDRVRHT

-804 GVAENYTEEQ
+804 GVAEDYTEEQ
-814 ARAAIETKIAE
+814 ARVAIETKIAE

-857 LIGCV
+857 LIACV

-1011 EKVRNWGLG
+1011 EKVRNWGLA
-1020 RKAGQLPKADADF
+1020 KKHISETKETQPSTSHKL
-1033 LIERPDVIVDEGRFR
+1033 
-1048 L
+1048 

>member
-1 MNIAEPFINRPVAS
+1 MNIAEPFIKRPVAA

-28 AFRMLPVAPLPQV
+28 AWRMLPVAPLPQV

-55 SPESMASTV
+55 SPESMAATV

-103 SAARDVQAALNSAR
+103 SAARDVQAALNAAR

-122 GMPGNPSYRK
+122 GMPGNPGYRK

-137 APIMAIALSSPNL
+137 APIMALALSSPNL
-150 SPSALYDAASTIL
+150 SPSALYDSAATIL
-163 AQKLSQIHGVG
+163 AQKLSQIKGVG

-191 PNALANYNIALDEV
+191 PNALANYGIALDEV

-218 GTLEESDTRWQ
+218 GMLEENDTRWQ
-229 VHTNESLRSAKDYQT
+229 VHTNESLRSATDYQT
-244 LVIRYRED
+244 LIIRYRED

-257 LQDVATVTDSVE
+257 LQDVATVSDSVE

-308 LRALMPGD
+308 LRALMPAD

-325 SPGIRATLNEA
+325 SPGIRATLKEA
-336 QITLM
+336 QITLV

-381 YGFSLNNISLM
+381 YGFSLNNLSLM

-464 FSITLAAAMIISL
+464 FSITLAAAMVISL

-492 KAEPKKEFKPNI
+492 KSEQKKEHKPGI
-504 FDDIKQAYSVALS
+504 FDDIKHAYSIALG
-517 WALLHSRI
+517 WALHHSRI
-525 VMLILAA
+525 VMLILAG
-532 VIGVNIYLYIA
+532 VIGLNIYLYVA

-558 GFIRGDDGFSFQLM
+558 GWIRGDDGFSFQLM

-586 PAIEDVFGASGGGNG
+586 PAVEDVFGASGGGNG

-606 IRISLKPM
+606 MRISLKPM
-614 AERGVSVD
+614 AERGVSVN

-630 KMPSI
+630 QMPSI
-635 PGAILM
+635 PGAMLM
-641 INSDQDIR
+641 IGPDQDIR

-825 LMVPNEVYL
+825 LMVPKEVYL

-873 YESTIHPLTI
+873 YESSIHPLTI

-1011 EKVRNWGLG
+1011 EKVRNWGLAKKG
-1020 RKAGQLPKADADF
+1020 HAPETNKIQPSTNHN
-1033 LIERPDVIVDEGRFR
+1033 V
-1048 L
+1048 

>member
-1 MNIAEPFINRPVAS
+1 MFIADPFIKRPVAS

-28 AFRMLPVAPLPQV
+28 AWRMLPVAPLPQV
-41 DFPAVQIYA
+41 DLPAVQIYA

-55 SPESMASTV
+55 SPESMAATV

-103 SAARDVQAALNSAR
+103 SAARDVQAALNAAR

-122 GMPGNPSYRK
+122 GMPGNPGYRK

-137 APIMAIALSSPNL
+137 APIMALALSSPNL

-163 AQKLSQIHGVG
+163 AQKLAQVPGVG

-191 PNALANYNIALDEV
+191 PNALANYGIALDEV
-205 RNAVANANVLRPI
+205 RNAVANANVLRPL
-218 GTLEESDTRWQ
+218 GMLEEDDIRWQ
-229 VHTNESLRSAKDYQT
+229 VRTNESLRSAKDYQA

-257 LQDVATVTDSVE
+257 LQDVATVSDSVE

-325 SPGIRATLNEA
+325 SPGIRATLKEA
-336 QITLM
+336 QITLA
-341 LSVLLVVGVVWVFL
+341 LSVLLVVGVVWIFL

-360 ALIPSLAIPVAII
+360 ALIPSLAIPVALI

-381 YGFSLNNISLM
+381 YGFSLNNLSLM

-413 RHIERGLSPFQA
+413 RHIERGASPFKA
-425 AIQGTREVGFT
+425 AIEGTREVGFT

-446 VFISI
+446 VFVSI
-451 LLMGGVVEKLFRE
+451 ILMGGIVEKLFRE
-464 FSITLAAAMIISL
+464 FSITLAAAMVISL

-483 TPALCAQLL
+483 TPSLCAQLL
-492 KAEPKKEFKPNI
+492 LKEEPLGAEPKKEHQPGI
-504 FDDIKQAYSVALS
+504 FDDIKQAYAIALG
-517 WALLHSRI
+517 WALRHSRI
-525 VMLILAA
+525 VLLILAG
-532 VIGVNIYLYIA
+532 VIGLNIYLYIA
-543 IPKTMLPEQDTGQMT
+543 IPKIMLPEQDTGQMT
-558 GFIRGDDGFSFQLM
+558 GWIRGDDGFSFQLM

-586 PAIEDVFGASGGGNG
+586 PAVEDVFGASGGGNG

-606 IRISLKPM
+606 MRISLKPM

-630 KMPSI
+630 QMPSI
-635 PGAILM
+635 PGAMLM
-641 INSDQDIR
+641 IGPDQDIR

-657 EQELMLLADDLKLL
+657 EQELMLLADDLKVL

-689 EIDGVKEEGTQQVV
+689 EIDGVREEGTQQVV
-703 LTIDREAAQRLGVN
+703 LTIDREAAQRLGVD
-717 MNAVASM
+717 MNTVASM
-724 LNNSFSQRQVST
+724 LNNAFSQRQVST

-767 TSDGKRVP
+767 TRDGKRVP

-814 ARAAIETKIAE
+814 ARAAIEAKVAE
-825 LMVPNEVYL
+825 LMVPKEVYL
-834 APAGSSRP
+834 APAGSTRP

-857 LIGCV
+857 LIACV

-873 YESTIHPLTI
+873 YESSIHPLTI

-1011 EKVRNWGLG
+1011 EKVRSWGLG
-1020 RKAGQLPKADADF
+1020 KKAGHSAQTTVMD
-1033 LIERPDVIVDEGRFR
+1033 
-1048 L
+1048 